1 MRAYLRL
8 LRFVAP
14 YRARFA
20 GALACMV
27 VLALSTAAY
36 VNLLGPVL
44 EFLFTGRAQAVA
56 SLGKFIPGAFDLGA
70 WLAVVA
76 RERVLALL
84 PFVIVGVAC
93 VKGVAYF
100 GQFYLMG
107 MVSQRVISD
116 LRTSMFE
123 HLLGLSPSFFAKRH
137 SGDLMSRFSADV
149 QSVETA
155 VSYAV
160 SSYFRDGL
168 TIIVMLVNCFV
179 LDWRLSLMAFVAVPV
194 TLLPILRFAKRLKRV
209 TQQSQSALGRIS
221 ELVQEALSGMRV
233 VQAFGMERWESER
246 FREENRRWIRIMRKS
261 FVVRALSSPLM
272 EVMAAVGLSLAI
284 AWVGGRILRG
294 ELEAGKFFSFVA
306 AILLLYSP
314 VKQLGKVGQI
324 ALQGG
329 AAAER
334 LFEILD
340 ARTGVPDTG
349 RRVLAP
355 FAREVRFEDVWFAY
369 GERPV
374 LQGVSLRVGKGE
386 VVALVGSSGGGKTTL
401 ANLLPRFWDVTGG
414 RITVDG
420 VDVREVT
427 LASLRAQMSVV
438 TQETVLF
445 NDTVRANIAYGRPD
459 LSPADVERAAR
470 MAHAHDFIAALPQG
484 YDTAVGEKGVLLS
497 GGQRQRLAI
506 ARAFLKDAPILIL
519 DEATSAL
526 DAESE
531 HEVQRALEELMGLGA
546 ADGPRGLGAAG
557 GPRTTLV
564 IAHRLSTVRG
574 ADRIVVLSGG
584 KVVEAGRHEDLVALG
599 GEYARLHRIFAGGGA
614 SGGGEPGE
622 ARGAARRAASGESF
636 RPTRS

>member
-1 MRAYLRL
+1 VSAYLRL
-8 LRFVAP
+8 LRFAAP
-14 YRARFA
+14 YKARFIA
-20 GALACMV
+20 ALACMA

-44 EFLFTGRAQAVA
+44 ELLFTGRAQAVA
-56 SLGKFIPGAFDLGA
+56 SLGRFLPASLDFVG
-70 WLAVVA
+70 WLERVD
-76 RERVLALL
+76 RERVLAAL
-84 PFVIVGVAC
+84 PFVITAVAV
-93 VKGVAYF
+93 VKGIAYF

-107 MVSQRVISD
+107 MVSQRVIAD
-116 LRTSMFE
+116 LRTTMFD

-160 SSYFRDGL
+160 SSYIRDGM
-168 TIIVMLVNCFV
+168 TIVVMLANCFV

-233 VQAFGMERWESER
+233 VQAFGMEGWESER

-261 FVVRALSSPLM
+261 FVVRAFSSPLM

-284 AWVGGRILRG
+284 WWVGGRILRG

-306 AILLLYSP
+306 AVLLLYTP

-334 LFEILD
+334 IFEVLD
-340 ARTGVPDTG
+340 ARTAVPDTG
-349 RRVLAP
+349 KLALAP
-355 FAREVRFEDVWFAY
+355 FEREIRFEDVSFAY
-369 GERPV
+369 DEKPV
-374 LQGVSLRVGKGE
+374 LDGVSLVLRKGE
-386 VVALVGSSGGGKTTL
+386 VVALVGASGGGKTTL
-401 ANLLPRFWDVTGG
+401 ANLMPRFWDVSRG
-414 RITVDG
+414 RISIDDV
-420 VDVREVT
+420 VVREVT
-427 LASLRAQMSVV
+427 LASLRAQMAVV

-459 LSPADVERAAR
+459 LAPEDVERAAR
-470 MAHAHDFIAALPQG
+470 MAHAHEFISAMPQG
-484 YDTAVGEKGVLLS
+484 YRTMVGEKGVLLS
-497 GGQRQRLAI
+497 GGQRQRIAI

-526 DAESE
+526 DPESE
-531 HEVQRALEELMGLGA
+531 REVQRALDTLMGIGA
-546 ADGPRGLGAAG
+546 PG

-564 IAHRLSTVRG
+564 IAHRLSTVRH
-574 ADRIVVLSGG
+574 ADRIVVLAGG
-584 KVVEAGRHEDLVALG
+584 RIVEMGRHEELLDRR
-599 GEYARLHRIFAGGGA
+599 GEYARLYRIFEGGGD
-614 SGGGEPGE
+614 P
-622 ARGAARRAASGESF
+622 ARKAAG
-636 RPTRS
+636 

>member
-1 MRAYLRL
+1 LSAYLRL

-20 GALACMV
+20 AALACMV

-56 SLGKFIPGAFDLGA
+56 SLGRFLPSSLDLGG
-70 WLAVVA
+70 WLQRVD

-84 PFVIVGVAC
+84 PAVIVGVAL

-107 MVSQRVISD
+107 MVSQRVIAD
-116 LRTSMFE
+116 LRTAMFD
-123 HLLGLSPSFFAKRH
+123 HLLGLSPAFFAKRH

-160 SSYFRDGL
+160 SSYIRDGL

-194 TLLPILRFAKRLKRV
+194 TLLPIVRFAKRLKRV
-209 TQQSQSALGRIS
+209 TQQSQSTLGRIS
-221 ELVQEALSGMRV
+221 ELVQEALSGIRV

-246 FREENRRWIRIMRKS
+246 FREENRRWLRIIRKS
-261 FVVRALSSPLM
+261 FLVRALSSPLM
-272 EVMAAVGLSLAI
+272 EVMAAIGLSLAI
-284 AWVGGRILRG
+284 SWVGGRILRG

-306 AILLLYSP
+306 AVLLLYGP

-329 AAAER
+329 ASAER

-340 ARTGVPDTG
+340 AHTTVPDAGTV
-349 RRVLAP
+349 VLP
-355 FAREVRFEDVWFAY
+355 RFARELRFEEVTFAY
-369 GERPV
+369 DDRPV
-374 LQGVSLRVGKGE
+374 LEAVAFTLKKGE
-386 VVALVGSSGGGKTTL
+386 VVALVGSSGGGKTTI
-401 ANLLPRFWDVTGG
+401 ANLVPRFWDPTDGRVTL
-414 RITVDG
+414 DG
-420 VDVREVT
+420 IDLRDAT
-427 LASLRAQMSVV
+427 LASLRAQLAVV
-438 TQETVLF
+438 SQETILF

-459 LSPADVERAAR
+459 VSAEDVERAAH

-484 YDTAVGEKGVLLS
+484 YETRVGEKGVLLS
-497 GGQRQRLAI
+497 GGQRQRIAI
-506 ARAFLKDAPILIL
+506 ARAFLKDAPILLL

-531 HEVQRALEELMGLGA
+531 REVQRALEELM
-546 ADGPRGLGAAG
+546 GLGAAG

-564 IAHRLSTVRG
+564 IAHRLSTIRS
-574 ADRIVVLSGG
+574 ADRILVLSGG
-584 KVVEAGRHEDLVALG
+584 RVVETGRHDELMARR
-599 GEYARLHRIFAGGGA
+599 GEYARLYRIFEGRGELGVAAG
-614 SGGGEPGE
+614 
-622 ARGAARRAASGESF
+622 
-636 RPTRS
+636 